1 MRGLPIWGEQRR
13 DISFAAVLLNA
24 GTLVGSNVISAGLGA
39 IYWGI
44 AARSFDPS
52 EVGMASAA
60 LAATL
65 LVGSLSALG
74 TTTLL
79 VGELPRRTT
88 IERSRLVMTAMLVTG
103 TAGAILGVAFA
114 VTAPLLSPEL
124 RAFIGEWASAAIVIV
139 MICATSVAG
148 VIDHALIGLLRGKVQ
163 FARNTVLAIVKLGAL
178 LVVAGL
184 ALPNRALVLYAT
196 WLVGTLASFAVVVP
210 LAGVARLPRS
220 AYRPQLE
227 MLRHLGRSALQ
238 HHALN
243 LSLTVP
249 SSVLPLVVTVLLSAT
264 ANAYF
269 YVASMFAS
277 LVYMVPLALSTT
289 LYAVA
294 SHAPAALA
302 SRTRFTFILSMAAG
316 LCANVFFLVA
326 ARPILA
332 LLGRGY
338 IDEVDWVLRIL
349 LIGVFPVTVKAHFVA
364 LCQVKRLVGRAALF
378 VSLAGLAEIGSA
390 TVGAMLGDLHTLTVA
405 YVLVICA
412 EGIIL
417 APVVLRLAAA
427 SSGEAELPS
436 GPDAVAAQHLA
447 QDSLQR
453 SAR

>member
-1 MRGLPIWGEQRR
+1 MRGLPVWGDKRR
-13 DISFAAVLLNA
+13 GISFASVLLNA
-24 GTLVGSNVISAGLGA
+24 GTLVGSNLVSAGLGA
-39 IYWGI
+39 IYWGL

-65 LVGSLSALG
+65 LLGSLSALG

-124 RAFIGEWASAAIVIV
+124 RAFVGEWASAAIVIV
-139 MICATSVAG
+139 MICANAVGG
-148 VIDHALIGLLRGKVQ
+148 VIDHALIGLLRGEVQ
-163 FARNTVLAIVKLGAL
+163 FARNTTLAVVKLGAL

-184 ALPNRALVLYAT
+184 PLPNRALVLYAT

-210 LAGVARLPRS
+210 LAGVGRLPRI

-243 LSLTVP
+243 LSLQVP
-249 SSVLPLVVTVLLSAT
+249 TAVLPLVVTVLLSAT

-269 YVASMFAS
+269 YLASMFAS

-316 LCANVFFLVA
+316 LCANLFFLVA

-332 LLGRGY
+332 LIGRGY
-338 IDEVDWVLRIL
+338 VDEVDWVLRIL
-349 LIGVFPVTVKAHFVA
+349 LIAVFPITVKVHFVA
-364 LCQVKRLVGRAALF
+364 LSQVNKRVGRAAVV
-378 VSLAGLAEIGSA
+378 VSLTGLAEIVSA
-390 TVGAMLGDLHTLTVA
+390 AVGAMLGDLHTLAVA

-412 EGIIL
+412 EGIVL
-417 APVVLRLAAA
+417 APVVVRLAAI

-436 GPDAVAAQHLA
+436 GPDAVATQHLA
-447 QDSLQR
+447 QDSFQR